1 MTAAE
6 TEARIRHLRAER
18 DRLPRWPAARRK
30 KGRELQRVIPG
41 VATASEQR

>member
-18 DRLPRWPAARRK
+18 DRLPRWSVARWK
-30 KGRELQRVIPG
+30 KGRELRRVILG
-41 VATASEQR
+41 STKDGERR